1 MATERGFDSAPSHP
15 QNDKNDR
22 NDKNDTGRALSGPTP
37 QNDKNDRND
46 KNDTG
51 RVSASVY
58 QNLPET
64 LAAVTS
70 EIEDGRERDVVLT
83 GALPVL
89 AGAFQ
94 DSRFY
99 YGEHW
104 HSLNLYTAVIAP
116 AAKGKGKMRHAR
128 KIGEPLN
135 ETLHESSKQTRQDW
149 RERRDSDE
157 QEAGPR
163 PEWRRFFLS
172 ADSSASKMKE
182 ALAASPH
189 GVIFETEFKT
199 LSNVLEQEWGQFRD
213 VLLKGFQNEPV
224 EVERQRLEE
233 PQRIE
238 HPAPS
243 MAVSGTPGTFSEVI
257 SDTEDGLFSRF
268 AFYHFEGEPSWKN
281 QFGSVEPSG
290 LDHALERASKRLKAM
305 YREQSKREEPLYLTF
320 PDRAARMVNEL
331 GNFITEH
338 WKREGVRGELNASL
352 RRAALRSL
360 RIAGVLRLLRHHEN
374 GNGLHNG
381 KTVEVGMKDLKVGL
395 RLAFTYLTHSLQIAE
410 RFGVKDERQSLRR
423 NQIRYLEALPD
434 EQFET
439 DEAKEIAGDVGVNE
453 RTAQRWLDKWAEQT
467 ALVEKVEYGTW
478 EKVAPDRDSDEVPGV
493 VAVESAISV
502 IVDDS
507 ASGDGA
513 ATGEG
518 LTGGDRHE

>member
-1 MATERGFDSAPSHP
+1 M
-15 QNDKNDR
+15 
-22 NDKNDTGRALSGPTP
+22 NDTGRISE
-37 QNDKNDRND
+37 R
-46 KNDTG
+46 
-51 RVSASVY
+51 VY

-64 LAAVTS
+64 IAAITREV
-70 EIEDGRERDVVLT
+70 EDGRERDVVLT
-83 GALPVL
+83 GALPVV
-89 AGAFQ
+89 AGALQ

-135 ETLHESSKQTRQDW
+135 EKLHEDSKQRLQDW

-157 QEAGPR
+157 QEAGSR
-163 PEWRRFFLS
+163 PEWQRFFLS

-199 LSNVLEQEWGQFRD
+199 LSNVLEQDWGQFRD

-268 AFYHFEGEPSWKN
+268 AFYQFEGEASWKN

-305 YREQSKREEPLYLTF
+305 YREQSKREDPLYVTF
-320 PDRAARMVNEL
+320 SDQAPRVVNEL
-331 GNFITEH
+331 GDFITEH

-360 RIAGVLRLLRHHEN
+360 RIAGVLRLLRHHEQ
-374 GNGLHNG
+374 GHGLHNG
-381 KTVEVGMKDLKVGL
+381 KTVEVGAQDLEVGL

-410 RFGVKDERQSLRR
+410 QFGVKDERQSLRR
-423 NQIRYLEALPD
+423 DQIRYLEALPNHP
-434 EQFET
+434 FET
-439 DEAKEIAGDVGVNE
+439 EKAKEIAGDVGVNQ
-453 RTAQRWLDKWAEQT
+453 RTAQRWLKKWAKET
-467 ALVEKVEYGTW
+467 GLVEKIERGKW
-478 EKVAPDRDSDEVPGV
+478 EKIAPDRDSDRVPGV

-502 IVDDS
+502 FLDDS
-507 ASGDGA
+507 PSGDGV
-513 ATGEG
+513 ATEES
-518 LTGGDRHE
+518 LTGGGSA